1 MLANN
6 NEPAYTTC
14 NSGPPNI
21 SLPRS
26 TPGSGIFGFTAI
38 TDPGAGE
45 YFYRAHLVLN
55 QTFSN
60 PCGDATPFLSIG
72 AQDGRGQSGPLGAL
86 NPTPGVPSS
95 LQFTAKVYDFK
106 APTPLFVGGQ
116 KGTSNFWVYIVAEW
130 PDDTGRPV
138 PRMLF
143 ISLFRHN
150 INSDLA
156 GAYDQDTNG
165 DWNWPIQ
172 EDYLY
177 SGADLAFFDADMI
190 ATNCGAALDTYRL
203 TTIGDKFTYNL
214 NLQGLFRCASDKGL
228 FRNTMPTTSNLP
240 IRGIHWANEG
250 TGVNGWLWTS
260 VHAMYMY

>member
-1 MLANN
+1 M
-6 NEPAYTTC
+6 
-14 NSGPPNI
+14 
-21 SLPRS
+21 PRS
-26 TPGSGIFGFTAI
+26 APGSGIFGFTSI

-86 NPTPGVPSS
+86 NPTSGVPSH
-95 LQFTAKVYDFK
+95 LQFTAKVYDYK
-106 APTPLFVGGQ
+106 RPNDYPNGGQ
-116 KGTSNFWVYIVAEW
+116 IGTSAFYVYIIAEW
-130 PDDTGRPV
+130 PDAMGRPV

-143 ISLFRHN
+143 ITLFHDN
-150 INSDLA
+150 IDNNIA
-156 GAYDQDTNG
+156 GTS

-177 SGADLAFFDADMI
+177 PGADLAYIDAEDV
-190 ATNCGAALDTYRL
+190 ATYCGPELDTYRL
-203 TTIGDKFTYNL
+203 TTIGDKFTYKL
-214 NLQGLFRCASDKGL
+214 DLQKLFICASNLGL
-228 FRNTMPTTSNLP
+228 FRNTMPATSNLP

-260 VHAMYMY
+260 VHAMTMY